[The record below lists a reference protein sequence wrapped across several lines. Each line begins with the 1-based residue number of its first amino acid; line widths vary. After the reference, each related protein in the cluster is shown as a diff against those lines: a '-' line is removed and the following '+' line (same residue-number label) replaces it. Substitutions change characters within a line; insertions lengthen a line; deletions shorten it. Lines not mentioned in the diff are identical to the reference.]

1 MVTSALSW
9 NRESIL
15 RADGHRWRIETFY
28 RDAKQNLGLESYL
41 VRDIRAVKRHIAL
54 VFVAF
59 TILQL
64 CSRDRRFKDLVAGA
78 VCIGAQIRKVTTE
91 AVGMFIVWVS
101 KQVHAGESPEAILD
115 FTFRSKAAVAAM

>member
-1 MVTSALSW
+1 MLPRALLW
-9 NRESIL
+9 IREGFM
-15 RADGHRWRIETFY
+15 RQAHM
-28 RDAKQNLGLESYL
+28 

-78 VCIGAQIRKVTTE
+78 VSIGAQIRKVTTE

-101 KQVHAGESPEAILD
+101 KQVHAGASPETILD